1 MSQRVVTLTSL
12 HPCSLFQ
19 ELSPPAGNTTD
30 RNDVVVCGTANW
42 TTGAVLGGGN
52 LVYVGRASVVRS
64 TVSVQAPGVRVQ
76 TDVSAYPDRLFV
88 PALVLLSLPDVSPVP
103 PLHSL
108 NTLLPPPVSVTILP
122 SPSLLPT
129 SPILSPC
136 ERNHTNPHPHV
147 PAPRS
152 NSGRLH

>member
-103 PLHSL
+103 PL
-108 NTLLPPPVSVTILP
+108 PY
-122 SPSLLPT
+122 SPRLQFS
-129 SPILSPC
+129 
-136 ERNHTNPHPHV
+136 PHV
-147 PAPRS
+147 SATIRIPTHTCLPHAVTVVVY
-152 NSGRLH
+152 

>member
-88 PALVLLSLPDVSPVP
+88 PALVHSLPPRCFSC
-103 PLHSL
+103 
-108 NTLLPPPVSVTILP
+108 P
-122 SPSLLPT
+122 SPSLSEYP
-129 SPILSPC
+129 PPSPC
-136 ERNHTNPHPHV
+136 LCHYSPLPFLTPHI
-147 PAPRS
+147 S
-152 NSGRLH
+152 NSLPM